1 MSHLSESFIMTI
13 QFRTAAVLTLAAALL
28 LPVLPARAAASN
40 YSDPEQLL
48 TDAYVAVAKADTAL
62 DGADYPAA
70 IDLYS
75 EALALYSDMAS
86 QFPTFK
92 PSLVRYRNT
101 YCQNQIA
108 EAQARAN
115 GRTSEAP
122 AAYAP
127 AETPAAD
134 RPDAASAPAKTPAP
148 PPNSAD
154 SRRIARNETEVALEI
169 DYLKNR
175 IAALE
180 SELSN
185 SDTLIESL
193 NKENADL
200 TTTNQQL
207 VHQLSKAQT
216 ALEARPDITAEELSA
231 LHTEIAAL
239 KSQLAAANH
248 DLDES
253 RELHL
258 ALDEAEAQTAEL
270 TAKLADL
277 TAENQRLTEEIDS
290 LEQAAIDAN
299 TTAGMASAKLAFLE
313 SELSDLRDAQSAK
326 PAASPETSTPP
337 PPPAANEPANPAPAP
352 DESPVIPPTLVS
364 EPLPDEPEPPLAEPQ
379 PTLRATVPP
388 AQVPADTTPAA
399 FVRQLIAAG
408 DLQTALATV
417 QAVRANDADNDTLAL
432 IEATI
437 LIRLE
442 AYDDAAALLIPF
454 AKAHP
459 KNADIHATLGA
470 AMLGAGDYDQARE
483 TLEVAVKLNKKLAEA
498 HYNLALLYAFTD
510 PVSTRTARKHYEQ
523 ALKYGIA
530 PDPSLDAIK

>member
-1 MSHLSESFIMTI
+1 MTI
-13 QFRTAAVLTLAAALL
+13 QLRTATIFALASMLL
-28 LPVLPARAAASN
+28 SVLPASAATN

-75 EALALYSDMAS
+75 EALALYSDMAA

-108 EAQARAN
+108 EAQARSQ
-115 GRTSEAP
+115 GRTSKTPPPVAP
-122 AAYAP
+122 ADAP
-127 AETPAAD
+127 DQD
-134 RPDAASAPAKTPAP
+134 RTTASSAPAKSPAP
-148 PPNSAD
+148 PSNSAA
-154 SRRIARNETEVALEI
+154 SRRDARNETEVALEI

-180 SELSN
+180 SELAN
-185 SDTLIESL
+185 SDTLIETL
-193 NKENADL
+193 NTENANL
-200 TTTNQQL
+200 TISNQQL
-207 VHQLSKAQT
+207 VQQLAKAQN
-216 ALEARPDITAEELSA
+216 ALNERPDITAEDLSA

-248 DLDES
+248 DLDDS

-270 TAKLADL
+270 QSKLADL
-277 TAENQRLTEEIDS
+277 TAENQRLNEEIDS
-290 LEQAAIDAN
+290 LEKAAIDAN
-299 TTAGMASAKLAFLE
+299 TTAGMTSAKLAFLE
-313 SELSDLRDAQSAK
+313 SELDNLRDAQNAA
-326 PAASPETSTPP
+326 PVQTASPPPAQQPTEPTSGPVEAPIIPSILVAEQPTAEPP
-337 PPPAANEPANPAPAP
+337 PPPA
-352 DESPVIPPTLVS
+352 ESL
-364 EPLPDEPEPPLAEPQ
+364 

-388 AQVPADTTPAA
+388 AQVPPDSTPAA

-417 QAVRANDADNDTLAL
+417 QAVRADDPGNDTLAL

-442 AYDDAAALLIPF
+442 AYNDAAALLIPF

-483 TLEVAVKLNKKLAEA
+483 TLETAVKLNKKLAEA

-510 PVSTRTARKHYEQ
+510 PINTRTARKHYEL

>member
-1 MSHLSESFIMTI
+1 MTI
-13 QFRTAAVLTLAAALL
+13 QLRTAAVLALAAVLL
-28 LPVLPARAAASN
+28 LPVLPARAAATN
-40 YSDPEQLL
+40 YSDPEQIL

-62 DGADYPAA
+62 DGGDYPAA

-115 GRTSEAP
+115 GRTSEPP
-122 AAYAP
+122 AAHAP
-127 AETPAAD
+127 VEAPSAD
-134 RPDAASAPAKTPAP
+134 RTEVASAPAKTPAP

-154 SRRIARNETEVALEI
+154 SRRIARNETEIALEI

-185 SDTLIESL
+185 SDTLIDTL

-207 VHQLSKAQT
+207 VHQLAKAQT
-216 ALEARPDITAEELSA
+216 ALEERPDISAEELSA

-239 KSQLAAANH
+239 KSQLDAANH

-253 RELHL
+253 REIHL

-270 TAKLADL
+270 KAKLADL
-277 TAENQRLTEEIDS
+277 TAENQRLTEEIES
-290 LEQAAIDAN
+290 LENAAIDAT
-299 TTAGMASAKLAFLE
+299 TTAGMTTAKLAFLQ
-313 SELSDLRDAQSAK
+313 SELDNLRNAQ
-326 PAASPETSTPP
+326 PAAAPVQTAESTPP
-337 PPPAANEPANPAPAP
+337 PAQQPAQPEPTPEPVP
-352 DESPVIPPTLVS
+352 DIVTEQPPTLVAAQPPAEPTPPPA
-364 EPLPDEPEPPLAEPQ
+364 EPL

-388 AQVPADTTPAA
+388 AQIPSDTTPAA

-442 AYDDAAALLIPF
+442 AYNDASALLIPF

-510 PVSTRTARKHYEQ
+510 PINTRTARKHYEQ